1 MKSDVPS
8 DPQAGPGLQVSGRWR
23 WAAYVVLGV
32 VLLAGFVAYLQPD
45 MVVMWDTLLTLC
57 GF

>member
-8 DPQAGPGLQVSGRWR
+8 ESQRGQGLQLPRPWR
-23 WAAYVVLGV
+23 WAAYLVLAL
-32 VLLAGFVAYLQPD
+32 VLAAGFAAYLKPD